1 MAWQKIKCVRSSI
14 VEKGEKKWCT
24 ISREKETLII
34 FMHAAKLYFLSHW
47 DTRKLKINLGLEA
60 FWCVSQTIFFCVRM
74 RALCIVVLSLSDVL
88 FSYSLWTPSFDS
100 VFFPYCLWE
109 IILFYYHWEKIIHAI
124 DSCSD
129 LQTFVIMKLEYGF
142 RGLETLKSN
151 SILSNLLHATPW
163 GWVLLPKNYLYGS

>member
-1 MAWQKIKCVRSSI
+1 MAWKRIKCVRSSI
-14 VEKGEKKWCT
+14 VEKGEKKSCT
-24 ISREKETLII
+24 ISREKETII

-100 VFFPYCLWE
+100 VFFPIVYEKLSYS
-109 IILFYYHWEKIIHAI
+109 IIIEKKLFMLSIHVVT
-124 DSCSD
+124 S
-129 LQTFVIMKLEYGF
+129 KL
-142 RGLETLKSN
+142 
-151 SILSNLLHATPW
+151 LL
-163 GWVLLPKNYLYGS
+163 